1 MRARHTPGPWA
12 VEWPEEDGSLAM
24 IEGPIV
30 RGAEGQL
37 VAEVLSIGLD
47 ESPGHYDVHADADAR
62 LIAAAPEML
71 EALTDLEW
79 SGTTDLPGG
88 GTGACCPECE
98 GIAPDVRLPIWAHD
112 CYGHVAD
119 CRILAVIARATGEEA
134 PHG

>member
-1 MRARHTPGPWA
+1 MSAQHTPGPWA
-12 VEWPEEDGSLAM
+12 AEWPEEDGSLAM

-37 VAEVLSIGLD
+37 VAEVLSADLD
-47 ESPGHYDVHADADAR
+47 EEAGRFATHDAA
-62 LIAAAPEML
+62 LISAAPEML

-88 GTGACCPECE
+88 GMGACCPECD
-98 GIAPDVRLPIWAHD
+98 GIAPDVRLPGWAQDYH
-112 CYGHVAD
+112 GHVAD
-119 CRILAVIARATGEEA
+119 CRLLAVITRATGEEA